1 MENILKII
9 YDKSIKNKILDINDI
24 NKILELLVVNK
35 NLNDYISNICI
46 QPIRSNNLA
55 SYSSYTK
62 DITIYTKVIDI
73 MIENIE
79 KTILIA
85 NDFEISLYKN
95 LSILQV
101 ILHEVEHAY
110 QQKIAFTENN
120 LESFIIRMS
129 FLIPNAYEEPLYEYC
144 PEERLAEIKSYQDIL
159 TTLQY
164 LKNKPLE
171 LFDLLNTEKLQRLLR
186 GYHYNNGIIEEPL
199 TKFFVLGNKPELIV
213 GIEPNTDILEE
224 RMKYGFSITTDE
236 YGSSMNQLILS
247 LNKKFKNR
255 VNIK

>member
-9 YDKSIKNKILDINDI
+9 YDKSIKNKILDVNDI
-24 NKILELLVVNK
+24 NKILELLVVTK
-35 NLNDYISNICI
+35 DLNDYISNICI

-55 SYSSYTK
+55 SYSNYTK
-62 DITIYTKVIDI
+62 NITIYTKVIDI
-73 MIENIE
+73 MIE
-79 KTILIA
+79 
-85 NDFEISLYKN
+85 
-95 LSILQV
+95 
-101 ILHEVEHAY
+101 HAY
-110 QQKIAFTENN
+110 QQKIAFTENS

-213 GIEPNTDILEE
+213 GIQPNTDILEE